1 MDKDVMQYVAQ
12 LKEQEQAKIQ
22 EAINK
27 IDSEAD
33 KMKDDTADD
42 TAVKITSYIID
53 NYITS
58 VENAEKVMNKTL
70 SDCIS
75 NIRDKARKQ
84 AKNGYAMIEDRT
96 VWNWVK
102 EFYEFVTDEVV
113 ETQSTAPAPVEEPK
127 QEPEPQGPVNLLDFL

>member
-1 MDKDVMQYVAQ
+1 MDKDVMKYVAK
-12 LKEQEQAKIQ
+12 LKEQEQTKIQ
-22 EAINK
+22 EAIDK

-33 KMKDDTADD
+33 KMKDDTA
-42 TAVKITSYIID
+42 VRITSYIID

-58 VENAEKVMNKTL
+58 VENAEKVMNKKL

-84 AKNGYAMIEDRT
+84 AKNGCAMIEDRT

-113 ETQSTAPAPVEEPK
+113 ETQATAPVEEPK
-127 QEPEPQGPVNLLDFL
+127 QEPDQQGPVNLLDFL

>member
-1 MDKDVMQYVAQ
+1 MSMDKDIMQYVEQ
-12 LKEQEQAKIQ
+12 LKEQEQTKIQ

-33 KMKDDTADD
+33 KMKDDTA
-42 TAVKITSYIID
+42 VRITSYIID

-58 VENAEKVMNKTL
+58 VENAEKVMNKKL

-75 NIRDKARKQ
+75 NIRDIARKQ

-102 EFYEFVTDEVV
+102 EFYEFATDEVA
-113 ETQSTAPAPVEEPK
+113 ETQATAPVEEPK
-127 QEPEPQGPVNLLDFL
+127 KEQDQQGPVNLLDFL

>member
-1 MDKDVMQYVAQ
+1 MSMDKDIMQYVAQ
-12 LKEQEQAKIQ
+12 LEEQEQAKIQ

-33 KMKDDTADD
+33 KMKDDTA
-42 TAVKITSYIID
+42 VRITSYIID

-75 NIRDKARKQ
+75 NIRGKAQKQ
-84 AKNGYAMIEDRT
+84 AKKGYAMIENLIALVADERT
-96 VWNWVK
+96 RK
-102 EFYEFVTDEVV
+102 KL
-113 ETQSTAPAPVEEPK
+113 AIAIA
-127 QEPEPQGPVNLLDFL
+127 NLLSRKSNLIQKNAE

>member
-1 MDKDVMQYVAQ
+1 MDKDVMQYVEQ
-12 LKEQEQAKIQ
+12 LKEQEQTKIQ

-33 KMKDDTADD
+33 KMKDDTA
-42 TAVKITSYIID
+42 VRITSYIID

-58 VENAEKVMNKTL
+58 AENAEKVMSKTL

-75 NIRDKARKQ
+75 NIREKARKQ

-102 EFYEFVTDEVV
+102 EFYEFATDEVA
-113 ETQSTAPAPVEEPK
+113 ETQSTAPVEEPK
-127 QEPEPQGPVNLLDFL
+127 KEPDQQGPVNLLDFL

>member
-1 MDKDVMQYVAQ
+1 M
-12 LKEQEQAKIQ
+12 ENEIIQ
-22 EAINK
+22 KAINK
-27 IDSEAD
+27 IDAEAD
-33 KMKDDTADD
+33 RMKDDTA
-42 TAVKITSYIID
+42 VRITSYIID

-75 NIRDKARKQ
+75 SVRSKAKKQ

-102 EFYEFVTDEVV
+102 EFYEFVAD
-113 ETQSTAPAPVEEPK
+113 APAEESK
-127 QEPEPQGPVNLLDFL
+127 KEPDQQGPVNLLDFL

>member
-1 MDKDVMQYVAQ
+1 MDKDVMQYVTK

-22 EAINK
+22 EAIDK
-27 IDSEAD
+27 IDTEAD
-33 KMKDDTADD
+33 RMKDDTA
-42 TAVKITSYIID
+42 VRITSYIID

-58 VENAEKVMNKTL
+58 TENAEKVMNKTL

-75 NIRDKARKQ
+75 NVRNKAKKQ

-102 EFYEFVTDEVV
+102 EFYGFTADEVV
-113 ETQSTAPAPVEEPK
+113 MKDTIPVLLPPVEEPK
-127 QEPEPQGPVNLLDFL
+127 QEPDQTGPVNLLDFL

>member
-1 MDKDVMQYVAQ
+1 MNKDVMQYVAK
-12 LKEQEQAKIQ
+12 LEEQEQAKIQ

-33 KMKDDTADD
+33 KMKDDTA
-42 TAVKITSYIID
+42 VRITSYIID

-75 NIRDKARKQ
+75 NVRNKAKKQ
-84 AKNGYAMIEDRT
+84 AQNGYVMVEDRT

-102 EFYEFVTDEVV
+102 EFYEFVTDEVIG
-113 ETQSTAPAPVEEPK
+113 TQATAPVEEPK
-127 QEPEPQGPVNLLDFL
+127 KEPDQQGPVNLLDFL

>member
-1 MDKDVMQYVAQ
+1 MDKDVMQYVEQ
-12 LKEQEQAKIQ
+12 LKEQEQTKIQ

-33 KMKDDTADD
+33 KMKDDTA
-42 TAVKITSYIID
+42 VRITSYIID

-58 VENAEKVMNKTL
+58 VENAEKVMNKKL

-102 EFYEFVTDEVV
+102 EFYEFATDEVA
-113 ETQSTAPAPVEEPK
+113 ETQATAPVEEPNK
-127 QEPEPQGPVNLLDFL
+127 EPNKQGPVNLLDFL

>member
-1 MDKDVMQYVAQ
+1 MGKDVMQYVAQ

-33 KMKDDTADD
+33 KMKDDTA
-42 TAVKITSYIID
+42 VRITSYIID

-58 VENAEKVMNKTL
+58 VENAEKVMNKKL

-102 EFYEFVTDEVV
+102 EFYGFNVDKV
-113 ETQSTAPAPVEEPK
+113 ETQATAPAPVEEHH
-127 QEPEPQGPVNLLDFL
+127 QEPDQQGPVNLLDFL

>member
-1 MDKDVMQYVAQ
+1 M
-12 LKEQEQAKIQ
+12 ENEIIQ
-22 EAINK
+22 KAINK
-27 IDSEAD
+27 IDAEAD
-33 KMKDDTADD
+33 RMKDDTA
-42 TAVKITSYIID
+42 VRITSYIID

-102 EFYEFVTDEVV
+102 EFYEFATDEVA
-113 ETQSTAPAPVEEPK
+113 ETQATAPVEEPK
-127 QEPEPQGPVNLLDFL
+127 KEPDQQGPVNLLDFL

>member
-33 KMKDDTADD
+33 KMKDDTA
-42 TAVKITSYIID
+42 VRITSYIID

-58 VENAEKVMNKTL
+58 VENAEKVMNKKL

-75 NIRDKARKQ
+75 NIREKARKQ

-102 EFYEFVTDEVV
+102 EFYEFATDEVA
-113 ETQSTAPAPVEEPK
+113 ETQATAPAPVEEPDQ
-127 QEPEPQGPVNLLDFL
+127 QEPVNLLDFL

>member
-12 LKEQEQAKIQ
+12 LEEQEQAKIQ
-22 EAINK
+22 ETINK

-33 KMKDDTADD
+33 KMKDDTA
-42 TAVKITSYIID
+42 VRITSYIID

-75 NIRDKARKQ
+75 SVRSKAKKQ

-113 ETQSTAPAPVEEPK
+113 ETQATVTVEEPK
-127 QEPEPQGPVNLLDFL
+127 KEPEPQGPVNLLDFL

>member
-1 MDKDVMQYVAQ
+1 MDKDVMQYVEQ
-12 LKEQEQAKIQ
+12 LKEQEQTKIQ

-33 KMKDDTADD
+33 KMKDDTA
-42 TAVKITSYIID
+42 VRITSYIID

-84 AKNGYAMIEDRT
+84 AKNGYAMIEDRI

-102 EFYEFVTDEVV
+102 EFYEFATDEVA
-113 ETQSTAPAPVEEPK
+113 ETQATAPDEEPK
-127 QEPEPQGPVNLLDFL
+127 KEPGQQGPVNLLDFL

>member
-1 MDKDVMQYVAQ
+1 MDKDVMQYVTK

-33 KMKDDTADD
+33 KMKDDTA
-42 TAVKITSYIID
+42 VRITGYIID

-70 SDCIS
+70 SNCIS
-75 NIRDKARKQ
+75 NVRSKAKKQ

-102 EFYEFVTDEVV
+102 EFYELADEVV
-113 ETQSTAPAPVEEPK
+113 ETQSTAPVEEPK
-127 QEPEPQGPVNLLDFL
+127 QEPDQQGPVNLLDFL

>member
-1 MDKDVMQYVAQ
+1 MSM
-12 LKEQEQAKIQ
+12 ENEIIQ
-22 EAINK
+22 KAINK

-33 KMKDDTADD
+33 RMGND
-42 TAVKITSYIID
+42 TAVRIASYIID

-58 VENAEKVMNKTL
+58 AENAEKVMNKTL

-75 NIRDKARKQ
+75 SVRSKAKKQ

-102 EFYEFVTDEVV
+102 KFYEFVTDEVV
-113 ETQSTAPAPVEEPK
+113 ETQATAPVEEPK
-127 QEPEPQGPVNLLDFL
+127 EEPGQQGPVNLLDFL

>member
-1 MDKDVMQYVAQ
+1 MSMDKDVMQYVAQ

-22 EAINK
+22 EAIDK
-27 IDSEAD
+27 IDTEAD
-33 KMKDDTADD
+33 RMKDDTA
-42 TAVKITSYIID
+42 VRITSYIID

-58 VENAEKVMNKTL
+58 IENAEKVMSKTL

-75 NIRDKARKQ
+75 NIREKARKQ

-102 EFYEFVTDEVV
+102 EFYEFATDEVA
-113 ETQSTAPAPVEEPK
+113 ETRATAPVEEPK
-127 QEPEPQGPVNLLDFL
+127 KEPDQQEPVNLLDFL

>member
-1 MDKDVMQYVAQ
+1 MSMDKDVMQYVAQ
-12 LKEQEQAKIQ
+12 LEEQEQAKIQ

-33 KMKDDTADD
+33 KMKDDTA
-42 TAVKITSYIID
+42 VRITSYIID

-75 NIRDKARKQ
+75 SVRSKAKKQ

-113 ETQSTAPAPVEEPK
+113 ETQATVTVEEPK
-127 QEPEPQGPVNLLDFL
+127 KEPEPQGPVNLLDFL

>member
-12 LKEQEQAKIQ
+12 LEEQEQAKIQ

-33 KMKDDTADD
+33 KMKDDTA
-42 TAVKITSYIID
+42 VRITSYIID

-58 VENAEKVMNKTL
+58 TENAEKVMNKTL
-70 SDCIS
+70 SACIS
-75 NIRDKARKQ
+75 SVRSKAKKQ

-102 EFYEFVTDEVV
+102 EFYEFTTDEVA
-113 ETQSTAPAPVEEPK
+113 ETQATAPVEEPK
-127 QEPEPQGPVNLLDFL
+127 QEPGQQGPVNLLDFL